1 MSEAHGHGE
10 PQEQGVACGQIKN
23 DTTVLSVIHL
33 AIDNYTMRI
42 GNAVEFNAQV
52 ETTHGPYT
60 VHLHLCVQPAQ
71 RPPVN

>member
-10 PQEQGVACGQIKN
+10 TQEQRVACGQIKN
-23 DTTVLSVIHL
+23 DTTVLDVIL
-33 AIDNYTMRI
+33 QAINNTTMQI

-52 ETTHGPYT
+52 ETSHGPYA
-60 VHLHLCVQPAQ
+60 VHLHLCVQPVQ